1 MSNMFDLDNDGTRT
15 IEPAGMLAGV
25 SRIEIEA
32 QVAVARK
39 YPRFHPRRTIEDF
52 QNELVALGS
61 VDPESAG
68 SCFYCLLRK
77 TREGKVVKIEGIS
90 IRGAELVAYGWH
102 NLYIATRISEIGEES
117 LTAVG
122 FGWDVESNE
131 RLGVET
137 RRRITTSQGRR
148 YGEDMIQVTTAA
160 AQSICYRNVILRLVP
175 PALIKAP
182 FEKIKAASA
191 GPADVDLA
199 KRQQRALKRFEE
211 IGAPPEQVL
220 KVLGRKHASD
230 ITLEDLAELAGILTA
245 IKSGEIASWREYYQ
259 TWIQQQTEH
268 NSEPPIDPL
277 PPPPKPEIKP

>member
-1 MSNMFDLDNDGTRT
+1 MFDPHNDDGSRV

-39 YPRFHPRRTIEDF
+39 YPRFHPRRTIADF
-52 QNELVALGS
+52 QNELATLGS
-61 VDPESAG
+61 VDAESAG
-68 SCFYCLLRK
+68 ACFYCLLRK

-102 NLYIATRISEIGEES
+102 NLYIATRISQIGEES

-137 RRRITTSQGRR
+137 TRRITTSQGRR

-160 AQSICYRNVILRLVP
+160 AQSICYRNVILRHIP
-175 PALIKAP
+175 PALIKGP
-182 FEKIKAASA
+182 FEKIKAASS

-199 KRQQRALKRFEE
+199 KRQQRAFKRMEE
-211 IGAPPEQVL
+211 LGAPAEAVL
-220 KVLGRKHASD
+220 KVLGRKHASE
-230 ITLEDLAELAGILTA
+230 ITPEDLAELAGLVTA
-245 IKSGEIASWREYYQ
+245 IKTGEVTWRDHYQ
-259 TWIQQQTEH
+259 RWIQQQKVDD
-268 NSEPPIDPL
+268 SEPPIDPL
-277 PPPPKPEIKP
+277 PPPPKPEPRP

>member
-1 MSNMFDLDNDGTRT
+1 MFNNNNDDDGSRV

-25 SRIEIEA
+25 SRIEIEQ
-32 QVAVARK
+32 QVRVARK
-39 YPRFHPRRTIEDF
+39 YPRFNQHRTIEDF

-77 TREGKVVKIEGIS
+77 TREGKVVRIEGIS

-102 NLYIATRISEIGEES
+102 NLYIATRIGEIGEES

-122 FGWDVESNE
+122 FIWDVESNE

-137 RRRITTSQGRR
+137 KRRIVTTQGRR
-148 YGEDMIQVTTAA
+148 YSEDMIQVTTAA

-182 FEKIKAASA
+182 FEKIKAASS

-199 KRQQRALKRFEE
+199 KRQQRALKRMEE
-211 IGAPPEQVL
+211 LGAPAEAVL
-220 KVLGRKHASD
+220 KVLGRKHASE
-230 ITLEDLAELAGILTA
+230 ITPEDLAELAGLVTA
-245 IKSGEIASWREYYQ
+245 IKTNETTWRNHYQ
-259 TWIQQQTEH
+259 GWLQQQRVDD
-268 NSEPPIDPL
+268 SEPPIDPL